1 MPDLSESSE
10 DYPEIEAHKAD
21 EIFQVAW
28 HPGDTFFAFLCVCL
42 GIGLLSQIETQ
53 TKWISNVD
61 LWVQPRFLPSLS
73 LLGFLFFAVG
83 YLIISYRQHLKNS
96 GDVLLPSMELFHW
109 CRPLEYAFYFMLY
122 VYLTPRLG
130 YLPTTL
136 LIYTALTLRAGYRN
150 LRYIILAL
158 AVGFTT
164 VFTFKTLLQVRIPG
178 GQMYELFPEHI
189 RNFMILYF

>member
-1 MPDLSESSE
+1 MGAAAFFTQLESVGV
-10 DYPEIEAHKAD
+10 
-21 EIFQVAW
+21 FV
-28 HPGDTFFAFLCVCL
+28 
-42 GIGLLSQIETQ
+42 
-53 TKWISNVD
+53 
-61 LWVQPRFLPSLS
+61 
-73 LLGFLFFAVG
+73 FAVG

-189 RNFMILYF
+189 PEFHDPLFLTFLLWNSFSPVWKHCSVLMFCLHY